1 MSDLP
6 AAVHITEEGPREG
19 FQIEKGPIPTA
30 RKIEL
35 IDALS
40 QTGLDRIQIV
50 SFVNPKNVPGM
61 ADAEEV
67 VDGITPKPGVAYT
80 ALWLNEKGFERAL
93 NCHNRLTNTGTIQ
106 LCASEKFSI
115 RNQNRTAAQ
124 QLAGQHAIVEMYK
137 AAGIP
142 VERGSIMAAFGCNFE
157 GDIPVSRVVA
167 LTQQIL
173 DVAAEHGVTL
183 KYITLAD
190 TMAWATPLAIK
201 RTVGALRERW
211 PDLDVALHLHDTRG
225 LAIADAYAG
234 LEMGVTRFD
243 AAVAGL
249 GGCPFAG
256 HAGAAGNVC
265 TEDLVFLCEEMGIK
279 TGIDLD
285 ALIEC
290 AKLAEDIVGH
300 PLPGAVMKG
309 GTLESFGAN
318 LLSSSAKADDPV
330 HLACDYWMP
339 AFAGIRGDD
348 NYFSPK
354 IFQIPLAEATMRA
367 PTFSLPSMNS
377 TERVARTTSQCASTK
392 SPIFTPAMNWM
403 FISMVAWGL
412 SPVERAA
419 GHAHGLIGEASSACR
434 RAACRDGSGA
444 CPRSMKPNRP
454 SPLRQT
460 GPTNSPKFCALTRS
474 QPCAAG
480 SNVGRRSP
488 PCRSCAHLAGA
499 RRARDK
505 PPGDIG
511 NELFGIDAGGQR
523 AAIAAERA
531 HRLDVAGDLARLAH
545 GLRIIGGEDE
555 LRERKLVEAE
565 RTQSAP
571 HSAA

>member
-40 QTGLDRIQIV
+40 RTGLDRIQIV

-61 ADAEEV
+61 ADADEV
-67 VDGITPKPGVAYT
+67 VAGITPQPGVAYT
-80 ALWLNEKGFERAL
+80 ALWLNEKGFARAL
-93 NCHNRLTNTGTIQ
+93 KHSNRLTNTGTIQ

-124 QLAGQHAIVEMYK
+124 QLAGQHAIVELYK

-173 DVAAEHGVTL
+173 DVAKEHGVTL

-201 RTVGALRERW
+201 RTIGALRERW

-265 TEDLVFLCEEMGIK
+265 TEDLVFLCEEMGIN

-285 ALIEC
+285 ALIDC

-300 PLPGAVMKG
+300 PLPGTVMKG
-309 GTLESFGAN
+309 GTLKRF
-318 LLSSSAKADDPV
+318 
-330 HLACDYWMP
+330 
-339 AFAGIRGDD
+339 
-348 NYFSPK
+348 
-354 IFQIPLAEATMRA
+354 
-367 PTFSLPSMNS
+367 
-377 TERVARTTSQCASTK
+377 
-392 SPIFTPAMNWM
+392 
-403 FISMVAWGL
+403 
-412 SPVERAA
+412 
-419 GHAHGLIGEASSACR
+419 
-434 RAACRDGSGA
+434 
-444 CPRSMKPNRP
+444 
-454 SPLRQT
+454 
-460 GPTNSPKFCALTRS
+460 
-474 QPCAAG
+474 
-480 SNVGRRSP
+480 
-488 PCRSCAHLAGA
+488 
-499 RRARDK
+499 
-505 PPGDIG
+505 
-511 NELFGIDAGGQR
+511 
-523 AAIAAERA
+523 
-531 HRLDVAGDLARLAH
+531 
-545 GLRIIGGEDE
+545 
-555 LRERKLVEAE
+555 RE
-565 RTQSAP
+565 
-571 HSAA
+571 